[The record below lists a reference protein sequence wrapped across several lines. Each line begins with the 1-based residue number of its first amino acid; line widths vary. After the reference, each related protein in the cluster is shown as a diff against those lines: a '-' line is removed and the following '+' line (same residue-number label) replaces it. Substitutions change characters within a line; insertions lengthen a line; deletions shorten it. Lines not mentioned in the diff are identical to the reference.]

1 MHTWFYHSYLYDDS
15 QFLRNFGGM
24 NIAKPAFSVFKL
36 ADEESMQKQ
45 SSGVKKGV
53 LKNFKNTFFYKT
65 PLVTASVN
73 AFLDWYTIY
82 LMVYGMNTSLVFL
95 SMKWESESQQ

>member
-1 MHTWFYHSYLYDDS
+1 
-15 QFLRNFGGM
+15 M

-45 SSGVKKGV
+45 SSGAKKGV

-73 AFLDWYTIY
+73 AFLD
-82 LMVYGMNTSLVFL
+82 
-95 SMKWESESQQ
+95 